1 METLLSDLRYTVRSL
16 RNAPTFTLVTI
27 VTLALGIGTS
37 TAGFTLANWLVLRPM
52 PGVQEGDRVAVVWF
66 GERRPDG
73 FLSQY
78 PVMASQLPSLT
89 AGVPALRDFAGYGSD
104 AASLTARAGGR
115 RVDLEFVMPTYFAVL
130 GTNSHMGRLLTEDDD
145 GAPAGSQVVVIGHDL
160 WLDLFDGDPAVIGSS
175 LRVNTLLFTVVG
187 VAPRGFQGA
196 RRDRGAAL
204 WIPGRASLA
213 LRAARGERA
222 PLEPTYSEFIG
233 RLAEGA
239 TFKQLE
245 GQLGVVSERVIGQS
259 PVVFRGVGVWPAMRA
274 TAEDTVRLLLAVTA
288 LVLLIACANAANL
301 LLFRG
306 LARRP
311 QTAMRK
317 VLGAGTGR
325 LVRERLGESLLLGL
339 LAGGLGMLLGR
350 WLVDAFQGLSLWSH
364 SATVERVALDGRVAV
379 FAGFVGVVSAVL
391 AGVAPAVVAGRVAPT
406 DAVRRST
413 STHTGGNTLRRG
425 FAGLQLAL
433 CLALLVGAL
442 LLAAT
447 LKNLGRVT
455 LGFDPDGVSAVSITP
470 RDQGYDASRLVPYY
484 RELLRRVREVPGVEA
499 VSLSFSY
506 PFASG
511 GRSAFM
517 LMSVAPAGAEPGAPQ
532 VRVVFLPVSPDYFR
546 TLKIPLLTGSV
557 FSPDEFLAGDEGTR
571 RVAVISQSAARRL
584 FGDRNPVGQFLGT
597 GSLQVVGVVGDA
609 RHRSL
614 ERADLAFGIEGEMIY
629 VPFAGGMGLSALLV
643 RSSRPHAETVAAVRA
658 IARQIDSS
666 IPLYGEI
673 ALKEEVRRSLSDRV
687 LFARLLLML
696 SVLAVGLAA
705 VGVYGLVAYGVAT
718 HTREIGIRIALGAQ
732 RQRVLASVLREGGV
746 VGVAGVTVGLGAAL
760 AVARLLRSRLFGVGS
775 FEPGTYALAAAVL
788 LAVVL
793 LASLLPARAA
803 TRVDPM
809 VALRAE

>member
-1 METLLSDLRYTVRSL
+1 
-16 RNAPTFTLVTI
+16 
-27 VTLALGIGTS
+27 
-37 TAGFTLANWLVLRPM
+37 
-52 PGVQEGDRVAVVWF
+52 
-66 GERRPDG
+66 
-73 FLSQY
+73 
-78 PVMASQLPSLT
+78 
-89 AGVPALRDFAGYGSD
+89 
-104 AASLTARAGGR
+104 
-115 RVDLEFVMPTYFAVL
+115 
-130 GTNSHMGRLLTEDDD
+130 
-145 GAPAGSQVVVIGHDL
+145 
-160 WLDLFDGDPAVIGSS
+160 
-175 LRVNTLLFTVVG
+175 
-187 VAPRGFQGA
+187 
-196 RRDRGAAL
+196 
-204 WIPGRASLA
+204 
-213 LRAARGERA
+213 
-222 PLEPTYSEFIG
+222 
-233 RLAEGA
+233 
-239 TFKQLE
+239 
-245 GQLGVVSERVIGQS
+245 
-259 PVVFRGVGVWPAMRA
+259 
-274 TAEDTVRLLLAVTA
+274 
-288 LVLLIACANAANL
+288 
-301 LLFRG
+301 
-306 LARRP
+306 
-311 QTAMRK
+311 
-317 VLGAGTGR
+317 
-325 LVRERLGESLLLGL
+325 
-339 LAGGLGMLLGR
+339 
-350 WLVDAFQGLSLWSH
+350 
-364 SATVERVALDGRVAV
+364 
-379 FAGFVGVVSAVL
+379 
-391 AGVAPAVVAGRVAPT
+391 
-406 DAVRRST
+406 
-413 STHTGGNTLRRG
+413 
-425 FAGLQLAL
+425 
-433 CLALLVGAL
+433 
-442 LLAAT
+442 LAAT

-597 GSLQVVGVVGDA
+597 GSRQVVGVVGDA